1 MPKFCSSCGS
11 SVPDAARFCNKC
23 GAKLAPTQPAG
34 AQGASEP
41 PPAYDPT
48 PRSKQYDPP
57 PPSSYNP
64 SGYQSPMPYNDSP
77 SASSGLQRNVA
88 GMLCYILGLVTGI
101 VFLVI
106 TPYNKDR
113 FIRFHAFQAIFF
125 HVGIIAIWIVLG
137 ILDAILGFGLG
148 FIVTLAQLVVWLGG
162 LALWIFLMVK
172 AYGNEKYKL
181 PVIGDLAEKQ
191 AG

>member
-1 MPKFCSSCGS
+1 
-11 SVPDAARFCNKC
+11 
-23 GAKLAPTQPAG
+23 
-34 AQGASEP
+34 
-41 PPAYDPT
+41 
-48 PRSKQYDPP
+48 
-57 PPSSYNP
+57 
-64 SGYQSPMPYNDSP
+64 MPYNDSP

-125 HVGIIAIWIVLG
+125 HVGIIATWIVLG